1 MENDGNQMLHAASGW
16 QDSDSC
22 YVLRWEVST
31 DADWTVKFLGDW
43 RSTERDGLVKIRINE
58 ILPHDGLHI
67 FESGI
72 KKQVQKNKNILYFYN
87 NTVVQL
93 EYLESIGSS
102 ETSSCLRNPAP
113 MELQRHSPK
122 AVPLANRVVCL
133 EDKKA
138 TRWCIND

>member
-1 MENDGNQMLHAASGW
+1 MMEIRCMLPQAGKTVILVT
-16 QDSDSC
+16 SC
-22 YVLRWEVST
+22 AEKSNST
-31 DADWTVKFLGDW
+31 DADWIVKFLGDW